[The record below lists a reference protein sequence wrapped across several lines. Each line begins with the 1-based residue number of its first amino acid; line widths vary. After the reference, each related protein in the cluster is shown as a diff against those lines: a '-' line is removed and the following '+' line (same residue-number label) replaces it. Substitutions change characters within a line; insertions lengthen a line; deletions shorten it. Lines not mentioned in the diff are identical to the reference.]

1 MQIKT
6 RGIILKQRNIGEN
19 DRILTALTAEL
30 GIIEIA
36 ARGVKSVRSPLSSP
50 SQILAYSEFCL
61 FKGKQSYYI
70 IDSAETVNTFYSLRL
85 DVAKLALAVY
95 FCDLAAY
102 LSPGVESAP
111 ECLRLLLNTLHF
123 LQEERQ
129 DAVLLKSIFELRIL
143 SVTGFMP
150 DLVGCAQCGEFQKEG
165 MTFFPM
171 EGILLCGECLPS
183 SPLGREDAVHNMAPP
198 PVLAAMRHIIF
209 SEQEKLF
216 SFKLAGNSLKQLSR
230 ITENYALLHTEGR
243 FQSLSMYHQ
252 LEI

>member
-150 DLVGCAQCGEFQKEG
+150 DLVGCAQCGEFQ
-165 MTFFPM
+165 
-171 EGILLCGECLPS
+171 
-183 SPLGREDAVHNMAPP
+183 
-198 PVLAAMRHIIF
+198 
-209 SEQEKLF
+209 
-216 SFKLAGNSLKQLSR
+216 
-230 ITENYALLHTEGR
+230 
-243 FQSLSMYHQ
+243 
-252 LEI
+252 